1 MGSTIRL
8 WRQFVAYWGRVLR
21 WDLGESF
28 INGQSVNSILYEKA
42 PRSIR
47 LAIWATIIEITV
59 GISVGLIAAVRRY
72 SLTDKATTLATT
84 AAAAIPV
91 FVLGFILQYVFAVLP
106 ERYGLPDWMQL
117 RTSRLGPDTWFLF
130 FIPVGEQ
137 WRYLILPAVTLACV
151 STALAARMMRGS
163 MLDVLNADYI
173 RTARSKGLSES
184 TVVLRH
190 GLRNA
195 LIPVVTLIGIDF
207 GVVIGA
213 AVLTETVFSWPGIG
227 SQIVDSVN
235 RRDLPVILG
244 LSLGRGDHL
253 LDRQPLGRLVVCL
266 VRPAHPPR
274 GTSRVMRYVLASL
287 LAQQDGRVRTLPS
300 SSCLVLTAVFAD
312 LIAPY
317 SYREQTLRFR
327 VGPSRDHWFGTDNV
341 GRDLFSRVVYG
352 ARISLKVG
360 VLATL
365 MAVMIGTTFG
375 AIAGFFGGGTDSRD
389 DAHRRH
395 LLVDPLHHP
404 RRVDRH
410 LVRAQCQFA
419 DHRPRAHRVAGHRP
433 RRAGIVPQHQEDGVR
448 RGGPG
453 PRFRPHADDL
463 RPPAAERFRAGHRL
477 RHDRDRRRRSWPRR
491 RCRSSGSGRRRQRR
505 RGD

>member
-1 MGSTIRL
+1 MQVIPTVFIAISFLFFLFFVLPGDPATLIAGGMERTPNPEVVARANERYGFNDPL

-106 ERYGLPDWMQL
+106 ERYGLTGLDAAADVAPRPGLVVPVLHPDRRAVAL
-117 RTSRLGPDTWFLF
+117 PHPARRSRW
-130 FIPVGEQ
+130 
-137 WRYLILPAVTLACV
+137 PASRRPC
-151 STALAARMMRGS
+151 AARMMRGS

-207 GVVIGA
+207 GMVIGA

-253 LDRQPLGRLVVCL
+253 LDRQPLGRPVVCL

-274 GTSRVMRYVLASL
+274 GASRVMRTFWRRYSRNKT
-287 LAQQDGRVRTLPS
+287 GPRSGWSSSS
-300 SSCLVLTAVFAD
+300 SSCSPPCSPISSPPTATA
-312 LIAPY
+312 
-317 SYREQTLRFR
+317 
-327 VGPSRDHWFGTDNV
+327 SRP
-341 GRDLFSRVVYG
+341 
-352 ARISLKVG
+352 
-360 VLATL
+360 ATL
-365 MAVMIGTTFG
+365 
-375 AIAGFFGGGTDSRD
+375 
-389 DAHRRH
+389 
-395 LLVDPLHHP
+395 P
-404 RRVDRH
+404 RRSVEAITGSAPTTSDATCSRGSSTA
-410 LVRAQCQFA
+410 RAS
-419 DHRPRAHRVAGHRP
+419 R
-433 RRAGIVPQHQEDGVR
+433 
-448 RGGPG
+448 
-453 PRFRPHADDL
+453 
-463 RPPAAERFRAGHRL
+463 
-477 RHDRDRRRRSWPRR
+477 
-491 RCRSSGSGRRRQRR
+491 
-505 RGD
+505 

>member
-1 MGSTIRL
+1 VFSFLIRRLLQVIPTVFIAISFLFLLFFVLPGDPATLIAGGLERTPNPEVVAQANERYGFNDPL
-8 WRQFVAYWGRVLR
+8 WQQFVAYWGRVLR

-106 ERYGLPDWMQL
+106 ERHGLPDWMQL

-130 FIPVGEQ
+130 FIPTGEQ

-151 STALAARMMRGS
+151 STALATRMMRGS

-207 GVVIGA
+207 GTVIGA

-244 LSLGRGDHL
+244 LSM
-253 LDRQPLGRLVVCL
+253 VV
-266 VRPAHPPR
+266 VIIY
-274 GTSRVMRYVLASL
+274 TIV
-287 LAQQDGRVRTLPS
+287 
-300 SSCLVLTAVFAD
+300 
-312 LIAPY
+312 
-317 SYREQTLRFR
+317 
-327 VGPSRDHWFGTDNV
+327 N
-341 GRDLFSRVVYG
+341 
-352 ARISLKVG
+352 
-360 VLATL
+360 
-365 MAVMIGTTFG
+365 
-375 AIAGFFGGGTDSRD
+375 
-389 DAHRRH
+389 
-395 LLVDPLHHP
+395 LLVDMSYAWFDP
-404 RRVDRH
+404 RIR
-410 LVRAQCQFA
+410 L
-419 DHRPRAHRVAGHRP
+419 GE
-433 RRAGIVPQHQEDGVR
+433 RRE
-448 RGGPG
+448 
-453 PRFRPHADDL
+453 
-463 RPPAAERFRAGHRL
+463 
-477 RHDRDRRRRSWPRR
+477 S
-491 RCRSSGSGRRRQRR
+491 
-505 RGD
+505 

>member
-1 MGSTIRL
+1 MASTTHCGE
-8 WRQFVAYWGRVLR
+8 QFVAYWGRVLR

-47 LAIWATIIEITV
+47 LAIWATLIEITV

-130 FIPVGEQ
+130 FIPMGEQ

-244 LSLGRGDHL
+244 LSL
-253 LDRQPLGRLVVCL
+253 VV
-266 VRPAHPPR
+266 V
-274 GTSRVMRYVLASL
+274 
-287 LAQQDGRVRTLPS
+287 
-300 SSCLVLTAVFAD
+300 
-312 LIAPY
+312 IIY
-317 SYREQTLRFR
+317 SI
-327 VGPSRDHWFGTDNV
+327 VN
-341 GRDLFSRVVYG
+341 
-352 ARISLKVG
+352 
-360 VLATL
+360 
-365 MAVMIGTTFG
+365 
-375 AIAGFFGGGTDSRD
+375 
-389 DAHRRH
+389 
-395 LLVDPLHHP
+395 LLVDMSYAWFDP
-404 RRVDRH
+404 RIRLGERV
-410 LVRAQCQFA
+410 
-419 DHRPRAHRVAGHRP
+419 
-433 RRAGIVPQHQEDGVR
+433 E
-448 RGGPG
+448 
-453 PRFRPHADDL
+453 
-463 RPPAAERFRAGHRL
+463 
-477 RHDRDRRRRSWPRR
+477 S
-491 RCRSSGSGRRRQRR
+491 
-505 RGD
+505 